1 MLLTISIA
9 EVLWVKGN
17 KELLHYKVMESFK
30 LEYFEYIRSIFH
42 HIWKSK
48 QIYSLSLPWKGKG
61 AESPLLKGKRKL
73 GYRQSGCSN
82 LDIFS
87 MWCEPSEICS
97 TGRAVSINFLE

>member
-42 HIWKSK
+42 HIWKSSK
-48 QIYSLSLPWKGKG
+48 FTHFPYHGRVKERKALF
-61 AESPLLKGKRKL
+61 LKGR
-73 GYRQSGCSN
+73 GS
-82 LDIFS
+82 
-87 MWCEPSEICS
+87 
-97 TGRAVSINFLE
+97 